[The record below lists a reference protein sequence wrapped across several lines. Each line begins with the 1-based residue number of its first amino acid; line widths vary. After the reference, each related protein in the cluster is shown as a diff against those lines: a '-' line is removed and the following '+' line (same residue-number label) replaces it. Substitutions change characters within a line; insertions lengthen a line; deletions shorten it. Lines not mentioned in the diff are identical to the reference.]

1 MDAQVRTINP
11 GEELVGVYGVKGRA
25 KWFTSLGF
33 IVCKKIYPKT
43 VGIDETPNVVNP
55 WLFDF
60 GALHSK
66 RQDHNTSKKKDT

>member
-55 WLFDF
+55 
-60 GALHSK
+60 
-66 RQDHNTSKKKDT
+66 